1 MMCSWGREVR
11 YVYQRVVHDAGGTSA
26 PRIASFHRA
35 TNVVLTYR
43 CSRVATGETYAHNK
57 HYRKIIGKHRPDW
70 QKAKNRDERDEIARQ
85 IIASIASLK
94 PPGKFLRKTDGGGG
108 ASSNPNGNGRAG
120 SRPGS
125 AAATAKK
132 LWYPVEKK
140 CAMDKIQQA
149 LRDMAKP
156 PPPSSGEVEPL
167 EVSHLA
173 EVPLILPSPLPS
185 SFFRPDALLPLLMF
199 PACCS

>member
-1 MMCSWGREVR
+1 LNR
-11 YVYQRVVHDAGGTSA
+11 
-26 PRIASFHRA
+26 P

-43 CSRVATGETYAHNK
+43 CVRIATGETYAHNK
-57 HYRKIIGKHRPDW
+57 HYRKIIEKHRTDW
-70 QKAKNRDERDEIARQ
+70 QDVKTRDERDEIARQ

-125 AAATAKK
+125 AATTAKK
-132 LWYPVEKK
+132 LWYPVEEK

-149 LRDMAKP
+149 LRDMVK
-156 PPPSSGEVEPL
+156 PPPSSSGEVAPL
-167 EVSHLA
+167 EVSHRA
-173 EVPLILPSPLPS
+173 EVPYIHPS
-185 SFFRPDALLPLLMF
+185 SGLTRC
-199 PACCS
+199 CCS

>member
-1 MMCSWGREVR
+1 
-11 YVYQRVVHDAGGTSA
+11 
-26 PRIASFHRA
+26 
-35 TNVVLTYR
+35 L
-43 CSRVATGETYAHNK
+43 RVATGGTYAHNK
-57 HYRKIIGKHRPDW
+57 HYREIIGKHRTVW
-70 QKAKNRDERDEIARQ
+70 QTAKTRDKRDEIARQ
-85 IIASIASLK
+85 IIATIASLK

-132 LWYPVEKK
+132 LWYPVEEK

-149 LRDMAKP
+149 LRDMVKP
-156 PPPSSGEVEPL
+156 PPSSSGEVEPL
-167 EVSHLA
+167 EVSHRA
-173 EVPLILPSPLPS
+173 EVPYILPSPLPS
-185 SFFRPDALLPLLMF
+185 SFFRPYALLLLLML